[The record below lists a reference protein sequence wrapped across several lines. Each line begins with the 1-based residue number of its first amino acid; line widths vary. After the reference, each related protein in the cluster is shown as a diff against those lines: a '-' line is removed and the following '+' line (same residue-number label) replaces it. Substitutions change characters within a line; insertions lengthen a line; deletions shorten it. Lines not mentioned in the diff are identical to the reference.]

1 MFTQGASMFTRPEIT
16 RSSNALGD
24 AFPIIVESREASN
37 RFSDWEQYL
46 CLRKGDVL
54 PYRLFIG
61 ADEFLADADDYLDA
75 DTGDHKL
82 PKKINGRSVNEIK
95 YDQVIG
101 FGLYEEKD
109 NEDHWIE
116 FSALAESRVVDWL
129 KATAWHDTE
138 VTQLIQD
145 AIAQLDSGS

>member
-1 MFTQGASMFTRPEIT
+1 MGKQKKPTASTE
-16 RSSNALGD
+16 
-24 AFPIIVESREASN
+24 AFPIIVESRESSN
-37 RFSDWEQYL
+37 RFSDWEEYL
-46 CLRKGDVL
+46 CLRRGDVL

-61 ADEFLADADDYLDA
+61 ADEFLADADDYIDE
-75 DTGDHKL
+75 DTGEHKL
-82 PKKINGRSVNEIK
+82 PKKINSRSVNEVK

-129 KATAWHDTE
+129 KATEWHDTE
-138 VTQLIQD
+138 VTQSIQD
-145 AIAQLDSGS
+145 TISRLDSEQLE

>member
-1 MFTQGASMFTRPEIT
+1 MSKRKKLPVTADAS
-16 RSSNALGD
+16 
-24 AFPIIVESREASN
+24 PIIIESREASN
-37 RFSDWEQYL
+37 RFSDWEEYL

-61 ADEFLADADDYLDA
+61 ADEFLADADDYLDEE
-75 DTGDHKL
+75 TGEYKL

-129 KATAWHDTE
+129 KATEWHDTKVMQSIHKAIE
-138 VTQLIQD
+138 QLNN
-145 AIAQLDSGS
+145 GSRD

>member
-1 MFTQGASMFTRPEIT
+1 MGKPKKPPASPEA
-16 RSSNALGD
+16 S
-24 AFPIIVESREASN
+24 PIIIESREAST

-61 ADEFLADADDYLDA
+61 ADEFLADADDYIDE
-75 DTGDHKL
+75 DTGEHKL

-129 KATAWHDTE
+129 KATEWHDIE
-138 VTQLIQD
+138 VMQSIQD
-145 AIAQLDSGS
+145 AIARLDSERRN

>member
-1 MFTQGASMFTRPEIT
+1 MSKREKPTVSA
-16 RSSNALGD
+16 D
-24 AFPIIVESREASN
+24 AFPIIIESREASN
-37 RFSDWEQYL
+37 RFSDWEEYL

-61 ADEFLADADDYLDA
+61 ADEFLADADDYLD
-75 DTGDHKL
+75 DETGEYKL
-82 PKKINGRSVNEIK
+82 PKKINGRSVNEVK
-95 YDQVIG
+95 YDQVVG

-129 KATAWHDTE
+129 KATEWHDTE
-138 VTQLIQD
+138 VVQSIHKAIEQLNSKSRD
-145 AIAQLDSGS
+145 